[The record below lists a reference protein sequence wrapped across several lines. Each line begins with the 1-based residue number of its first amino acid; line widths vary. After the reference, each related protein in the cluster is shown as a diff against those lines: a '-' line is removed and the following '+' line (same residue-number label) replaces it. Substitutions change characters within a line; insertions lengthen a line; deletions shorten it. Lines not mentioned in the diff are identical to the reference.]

1 MKLIV
6 PIVLIEGP
14 IQRMTSEPHSR
25 GPTPAKRSTMLLN
38 KLMHAL
44 HKAIDNENQ
53 EVVAERDVPDVMP
66 LVADNF
72 PMDLHRRGEDRMTRY
87 WRCYFNAVSCF

>member
-1 MKLIV
+1 
-6 PIVLIEGP
+6 
-14 IQRMTSEPHSR
+14 
-25 GPTPAKRSTMLLN
+25 MLLN

-44 HKAIDNENQ
+44 HKALDNENG
-53 EVVAERDVPDVMP
+53 EPDKDTTDAMP
-66 LVADNF
+66 AIPENY

>member
-1 MKLIV
+1 MQEQ
-6 PIVLIEGP
+6 IES
-14 IQRMTSEPHSR
+14 MSSEPYTSS
-25 GPTPAKRSTMLLN
+25 GPTGVKRSTMLLN

-44 HKAIDNENQ
+44 HKALDNENP
-53 EVVAERDVPDVMP
+53 EINSERERDTPDVVP
-66 LVADNF
+66 LVVDNY